1 MKTFLKSLYFLF
13 GMFVGYQFGRYIYG
27 FDFISSM
34 YPASISVDMASFIT
48 RIVVGI
54 IFGIIFLIIIP
65 AIARAFDK
73 ISQDWVTE
81 LKNVPI
87 TQLIITAIG
96 FLIAFSLAALLS
108 TPIYKLNIH
117 DVFKVIISIALYVGL
132 GYLSYLLVANRTAD
146 IESFFKNAFEKKID
160 KEDMKEIR
168 TKNKKKTVPIPKV
181 LDTSVIIDGRIL
193 DILQTGFIDGPII
206 IPTFVLDELQYIADS
221 PDGMKRNRGRRG
233 LDILNKIQKELPLE
247 IIVSEKDYPD
257 LAEVDSKLIRLAR
270 DYKGKVV
277 TNDYNLNKVSE
288 IHGIDVLNTNDL
300 SNAVK
305 SIVLPG
311 EEINVQIIKEGKEN
325 EQGVGYLDDGTMI
338 VVEGGKHL
346 IGKQL
351 NTVVTSVLQTSA
363 GRLIFAKPV

>member
-1 MKTFLKSLYFLF
+1 MKAFLKSLYFLF
-13 GMFVGYQFGRYIYG
+13 GMFIGYQVGVYVFGL
-27 FDFISSM
+27 DFVNSLFPSSV
-34 YPASISVDMASFIT
+34 SVDMASFIT
-48 RIVVGI
+48 RIVVGFL
-54 IFGIIFLIIIP
+54 FGIIFLIIIP
-65 AIARAFDK
+65 SIARAFDK
-73 ISQDWVTE
+73 LSKDWVTG
-81 LKNVPI
+81 LKNVPMP
-87 TQLIITAIG
+87 QLIITALG
-96 FLIAFSLAALLS
+96 FLIAFSLAALIS

-117 DVFKVIISIALYVGL
+117 DIFKVVISVALYVGL

-146 IESFFKNAFEKKID
+146 IESFLKNTFDKLD
-160 KEDMKEIR
+160 KEDLKEIR
-168 TKNKKKTVPIPKV
+168 NKTTKKKTVPIPKV

-206 IPTFVLDELQYIADS
+206 IPTFVIDELQYIADS
-221 PDGMKRNRGRRG
+221 SDSMKRNRGRRG

-247 IIVSEKDYPD
+247 VIVSEKDYPD

-311 EEINVQIIKEGKEN
+311 EEIHVQIIKEGKEN
-325 EQGVGYLDDGTMI
+325 DQGVAYLDDGTMI
-338 VVEGGKHL
+338 VIEGGKNL
-346 IGKQL
+346 IGRQL

-363 GRLIFAKPV
+363 GRLIFAKPI